1 MAEKRKTFSLNI
13 DLVNV
18 KKVLALVLAFTM
30 AFTMMATAGA
40 AYTDQADIQATEAV
54 EMLNAIGVMTGDP
67 DGSFRPNDTI
77 TRAEACRMIYTIRTN
92 SDDAS
97 AYADMQTTFKDV
109 PADAWYA
116 GYVKHCQAAGIV
128 SGTKADGSAFE
139 PSREVTGVELALMC
153 LRVMGYDPAKAD
165 IGGSTWSTKTIG
177 LATEAGILDDVNTT
191 ITSACP
197 RQWAAQ
203 IMYNTID
210 ARTVRWSN
218 DSETYTDLDMGGN
231 KMERVGKKYMKLYVN
246 IGTLATV
253 KGDDLTI
260 TMTKSD
266 EADSDTLQQ
275 SFTKVGAD
283 YSSLLGNKVKVL
295 FRDGKANDVIG
306 VYATEDNNSYTVNM
320 KDVDQD
326 DEKVKFDGK
335 SYSFDDSKLEVQT
348 LDVDGTVKTESVS
361 SSFFKADTNALA
373 TDVVT
378 FVDNDGDGKLN
389 IAFITKQSY
398 AEVTYVGSDRITA
411 GKTYK
416 MEDENIADDI
426 AKDDYA
432 VISYNRFDECKD
444 IVKAEV
450 VTDTLNSSKTKD
462 KYKQFEI
469 GSTWYNISENEAN
482 NVSVGDNVKAYI
494 VSGVIVKIDT
504 DDGTGAIPSNIA
516 VVVGR
521 GSGSELY
528 GDQVKLRFFD
538 GTTKTVTLDDKGD
551 IKSADKATLG
561 EAYKVSGTDSNTRL
575 DNLTVGNKYNGY
587 YYNTKTTGKTED
599 ALTKTVKAKEIGGQK
614 VDDNAV
620 VILYT
625 DNGASKKITGKQFN
639 ALSQTTLTAN
649 DAAYGTAFT
658 KDVNGL
664 CRVLLASVKVNSTSI
679 SGTSYDNYG
688 YIVSDGSEKANG
700 DISFTMWNG
709 SENVDVLWENGEAD
723 KLVKGTLVAYSSV
736 DDNKYVQDGEVIGTL
751 EQIQKGTAPVKG
763 EGFTAS
769 QNRADDSKT
778 ISVDGYSLDVTA
790 DTKVLALDTDAA
802 KSEDIGQPYNYGDKI
817 ATAAKKGETSYCYNV
832 VYRIEDGGSLA
843 DGADLDLLVVDVTS
857 AFNFDK
863 PGKDSGDQGSIDND
877 IKNVQTNL
885 SPDGKTLTVAFDVP
899 KGTTDVTIDF
909 EAKVSGIVADSGTK
923 SISGITGTQ
932 ASFTIDLSKVP
943 AASKDDVTLSLSK
956 LVYTAFSGDASAT
969 TINEALKQKDAK
981 VKVGALSKDDA
992 IEVPQGATLDLTS
1005 ATIEAGAKVS
1015 VAAGGSITLPNG
1027 TKVEKTTSALDL
1039 TANANNGVDVAV
1051 SGSLTSAA
1059 KLGAFDAS
1067 S

>member
-1 MAEKRKTFSLNI
+1 M
-13 DLVNV
+13 
-18 KKVLALVLAFTM
+18 
-30 AFTMMATAGA
+30 
-40 AYTDQADIQATEAV
+40 
-54 EMLNAIGVMTGDP
+54 
-67 DGSFRPNDTI
+67 
-77 TRAEACRMIYTIRTN
+77 
-92 SDDAS
+92 
-97 AYADMQTTFKDV
+97 
-109 PADAWYA
+109 
-116 GYVKHCQAAGIV
+116 
-128 SGTKADGSAFE
+128 
-139 PSREVTGVELALMC
+139 
-153 LRVMGYDPAKAD
+153 
-165 IGGSTWSTKTIG
+165 
-177 LATEAGILDDVNTT
+177 
-191 ITSACP
+191 
-197 RQWAAQ
+197 
-203 IMYNTID
+203 
-210 ARTVRWSN
+210 
-218 DSETYTDLDMGGN
+218 
-231 KMERVGKKYMKLYVN
+231 
-246 IGTLATV
+246 
-253 KGDDLTI
+253 
-260 TMTKSD
+260 
-266 EADSDTLQQ
+266 
-275 SFTKVGAD
+275 
-283 YSSLLGNKVKVL
+283 
-295 FRDGKANDVIG
+295 
-306 VYATEDNNSYTVNM
+306 
-320 KDVDQD
+320 
-326 DEKVKFDGK
+326 
-335 SYSFDDSKLEVQT
+335 
-348 LDVDGTVKTESVS
+348 
-361 SSFFKADTNALA
+361 
-373 TDVVT
+373 
-378 FVDNDGDGKLN
+378 
-389 IAFITKQSY
+389 
-398 AEVTYVGSDRITA
+398 
-411 GKTYK
+411 
-416 MEDENIADDI
+416 
-426 AKDDYA
+426 
-432 VISYNRFDECKD
+432 
-444 IVKAEV
+444 
-450 VTDTLNSSKTKD
+450 
-462 KYKQFEI
+462 
-469 GSTWYNISENEAN
+469 
-482 NVSVGDNVKAYI
+482 
-494 VSGVIVKIDT
+494 
-504 DDGTGAIPSNIA
+504 
-516 VVVGR
+516 
-521 GSGSELY
+521 
-528 GDQVKLRFFD
+528 
-538 GTTKTVTLDDKGD
+538 
-551 IKSADKATLG
+551 
-561 EAYKVSGTDSNTRL
+561 
-575 DNLTVGNKYNGY
+575 GNKYNGY

-1059 KLGAFDAS
+1059 KLGANDKLVLLNGADVALTTEPEENATITIAPGAKLTMPNKFVMGNDGIVTCDKEVTIKQNSNTAMNITVPENATVIVNKTFKFGTNDVLTLGNGAKVVGAS
-1067 S
+1067 EGVEITFAGTDSIKNQDNFYQSNGSDKDSQVQSKTYKWTTDKWIATT